1 MIIYIVISVLLIISI
16 ILFVLDTK
24 MIIDLDHSIEFMC
37 TMIIIFL
44 FMNILFLRIH
54 FNNYE
59 YSLKENMKT
68 YLYITTKLENL
79 DQYDYE
85 ETIQEAIEFN
95 NNYDRHINN
104 HKSILY
110 GIFTLDERQYEGIEK
125 IDIQSY
131 LEDK

>member
-1 MIIYIVISVLLIISI
+1 MIIYITISVLLIISI
-16 ILFVLDTK
+16 ILFILDTK

-59 YSLKENMKT
+59 YSLKENMKN
-68 YLYITTKLENL
+68 YLYITTKLENI

-85 ETIQEAIEFN
+85 ETVQEAIEFN
-95 NNYDRHINN
+95 NNYDRRINS
-104 HKSILY
+104 HKSMLY